1 MEALEGLGAYD
12 QALGQVKEFAK
23 NVAVDALSRPLTNPE
38 FSVRAFDSTLGDV
51 QQAVVPGSSAMY
63 HYAWAAGLGTV
74 SVSNFMIAWH
84 LPQDRK
90 LLKAVAVLTGVTSGL
105 GAFLNVQKARSR

>member
-1 MEALEGLGAYD
+1 MINEA
-12 QALGQVKEFAK
+12 ALGMVKEFAK
-23 NVAVDALSRPLTNPE
+23 SVAVDAIKAPLENPQI
-38 FSVRAFDSTLGDV
+38 SVDAFDRTLAGV

-84 LPQDRK
+84 LPSERK
-90 LLKAVAVLTGVTSGL
+90 LLKGIAVVTGLTTGL
-105 GAFLNVQKARSR
+105 AAYLNVQKARSS